1 MDETNYGATLDDLK
15 RAAELGGIDLTVFD
29 EDDADFQIIDGDLS
43 DADDLDLDLDLD
55 VDVDGLLQE
64 MAEAAF
70 SPDDDA
76 FAEFAAQNRD
86 RIRDAAFLSDEVPE
100 MLVIGYEMGVSR
112 GNAACM
118 NDLGALYYM
127 GELVEQDYAR
137 AADLYEMA
145 MNHGCHQSIIN
156 LGYIW
161 EYGRTGTRDYQKAY
175 EYYALATVLAESSE
189 ATYKLGDMYSRGKSV
204 SRDMAKACQLWSR
217 SLELAQGVV
226 EVAQPAIR
234 IAQLLMSDD
243 CAEAGLEPD
252 PLRALSL
259 FQQAEVGLRIDIADG
274 QEYYRKR
281 LVEAIEGQQQARAM
295 IEAGM

>member
-1 MDETNYGATLDDLK
+1 
-15 RAAELGGIDLTVFD
+15 
-29 EDDADFQIIDGDLS
+29 
-43 DADDLDLDLDLD
+43 
-55 VDVDGLLQE
+55 
-64 MAEAAF
+64 
-70 SPDDDA
+70 
-76 FAEFAAQNRD
+76 
-86 RIRDAAFLSDEVPE
+86 
-100 MLVIGYEMGVSR
+100 
-112 GNAACM
+112 
-118 NDLGALYYM
+118 
-127 GELVEQDYAR
+127 
-137 AADLYEMA
+137 

-175 EYYALATVLAESSE
+175 EYYSLAAVLAESGE

-204 SRDMAKACQLWSR
+204 ARDMAKAYQLWSR
-217 SLELAQGVV
+217 SLELAHGVV
-226 EVAQPAIR
+226 EVAQPAIL

-259 FQQAEVGLRIDIADG
+259 FQQAEIGLRIDIADG

-281 LVEAIEGQQQARAM
+281 LVEAIEGQQRARAM

>member
-15 RAAELGGIDLTVFD
+15 RAAELGGFDLTVFD
-29 EDDADFQIIDGDLS
+29 EDDADFQIFDGDL
-43 DADDLDLDLDLD
+43 DAADDL
-55 VDVDGLLQE
+55 DVDGLLQE
-64 MAEAAF
+64 LAEAAF

-76 FAEFAAQNRD
+76 FAEFVAQNRD

-100 MLVIGYEMGVSR
+100 MLVIGYEMGISR

-137 AADLYEMA
+137 AAELYEMA
-145 MNHGCHQSIIN
+145 MNHGCYQSIIN

-175 EYYALATVLAESSE
+175 EYYSLAAVLVESSE

-204 SRDMAKACQLWSR
+204 ARDMAKAYQLWSR
-217 SLELAQGVV
+217 SLELAHGVV

-243 CAEAGLEPD
+243 RAEAGLEPD

-259 FQQAEVGLRIDIADG
+259 FQQAEIGLRIDIADG
-274 QEYYRKR
+274 QEYYRKC
-281 LVEAIEGQQQARAM
+281 LAEAIEGQQQTRAM